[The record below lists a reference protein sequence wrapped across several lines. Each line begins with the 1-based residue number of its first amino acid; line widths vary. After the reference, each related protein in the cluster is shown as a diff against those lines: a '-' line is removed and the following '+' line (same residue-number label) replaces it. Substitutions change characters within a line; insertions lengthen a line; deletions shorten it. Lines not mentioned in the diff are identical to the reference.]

1 MSETGSSPK
10 SEVETSRHTGLR
22 KILGATCFALALLS
36 IGLYARDSR
45 WRDRAEQFARRF
57 RLEEGGS
64 LDLSMMRFVSSG
76 DLSAAIVV
84 DVALRDPDTKPL
96 VVPPGDQGHEDH
108 AQARPAPQGDELEGA
123 RNLMLDAMA
132 VRPGW
137 AYHRFLIGKAAFM
150 ASHASTS
157 ASPPRAEIWARPLR
171 SAAQDAPAVDVIWE
185 TLASDCLESWSD
197 LSPALRAESP
207 AIFRR
212 AFLDP
217 DFVSR
222 SLVPISQVVGRDEAI
237 RLLPDAPKTL
247 ETAAKEMARAGDIE
261 AAALLTG
268 RRETAERQQRVID
281 LKRIEQRAA
290 LRDVEG
296 LERDCALWAWDHPL
310 GEFDDPIGRSQSARV
325 LELWPNDRLGSWR
338 GDARAQ
344 LVRYFLAGRE
354 ADVPP
359 SALARALEP
368 LSGVPPTVAAR
379 VRLMQGD
386 VEGANE
392 LSQESGAEGSLE
404 WTPYYLT
411 LAKFELS
418 RGKPSLARS
427 ALAHVASG
435 AREECEVLIS
445 RREVA
450 RALDD
455 QREVLAT
462 QDALERM
469 RSAFD
474 PQQAWSP
481 KGALS
486 VCIDPERA
494 AARFLTVDLIAEKPS
509 IISYG
514 WDGGRIGTLFVR
526 DTETLSIPFQG
537 LSGRRTFSI
546 ETLLGGRVHASRTAI
561 GPRS

>member
-1 MSETGSSPK
+1 MSATGSSPK
-10 SEVETSRHTGLR
+10 SEVKSPHTGLR

-36 IGLYARDSR
+36 IAQYARDSR

-57 RLEEGGS
+57 RLEQNGS
-64 LDLSMMRFVSSG
+64 VDLSMMRFVSSG

-84 DVALRDPDTKPL
+84 DVALRDSGTKAL
-96 VVPPGDQGHEDH
+96 VVPRGDQGRDDH
-108 AQARPAPQGDELEGA
+108 AQKRPSPKGDELDGA

-150 ASHASTS
+150 ASHDSAS
-157 ASPPRAEIWARPLR
+157 ASPLRAELWARPLR

-185 TLASDCLESWSD
+185 TLASDCLKTWSD

-217 DFVSR
+217 DFVTH
-222 SLVPISQVVGRDEAI
+222 SLVAISQILGRDETI

-247 ETAAKEMARAGDIE
+247 ETAAKEMARAGDID
-261 AAALLTG
+261 AAALLTA
-268 RRETAERQQRVID
+268 RRETAERQQRAID

-290 LRDVEG
+290 YRDEEG
-296 LERDCALWAWDHPL
+296 LERACALWAWDHPL
-310 GEFDDPIGRSQSARV
+310 GEFDDPTGRAQSARV

-359 SALARALEP
+359 RALARALEP

-379 VRLMQGD
+379 VKLLLGD

-392 LSQESGAEGSLE
+392 LLQDSGAEGSLE
-404 WTPYYLT
+404 WTPYYLA
-411 LAKFELS
+411 LSKYELS
-418 RGKPSLARS
+418 QGKPGLARS
-427 ALAHVASG
+427 ALALVAPG
-435 AREECEVLIS
+435 TREECEVLIA
-445 RREVA
+445 RRQVA

-455 QREVLAT
+455 QREVQNI
-462 QDALERM
+462 QDTLERM

-474 PQQAWSP
+474 PQQAWSA

-494 AARFLTVDLIAEKPS
+494 AARFLTVELVAEKPS
-509 IISYG
+509 VISYG
-514 WDGGRIGTLFVR
+514 WDGGRLGTLFVR
-526 DTETLSIPFQG
+526 DAGTLPIPFQG
-537 LSGRRTFSI
+537 LSGRRTFAI
-546 ETLLGGRVHASRTAI
+546 ETVFGGRVRVSGTAI
-561 GPRS
+561 GPS